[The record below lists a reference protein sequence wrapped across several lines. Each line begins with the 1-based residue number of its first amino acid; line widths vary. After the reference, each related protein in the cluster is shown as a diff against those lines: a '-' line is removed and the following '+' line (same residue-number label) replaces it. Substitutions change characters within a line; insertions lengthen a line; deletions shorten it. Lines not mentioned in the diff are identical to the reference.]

1 MNKTTAV
8 IIARGGSTRV
18 PRKNVMDICGHPL
31 IAWSIRQALGCKYV
45 EDVWVTT
52 EDREIKEVALRY
64 GAKVIDRPAYLS
76 ANHVAGT
83 EPTCHAMKYLESK
96 GLKTELFL
104 SIAPTICLRL
114 PGDYD
119 RLFEKHAEYTKDGP
133 LEKFGIGFA
142 IRLQDVWTRRIGR
155 DGFLETLIFDKSNT
169 CADTPGGC
177 GITYWDDVIAQAAY
191 MREALGEEILT
202 DAAIDAAAGK
212 LELNIALQRTGFCEI
227 EAWQAYD
234 INVPRDVDVV
244 RTMME
249 HKILKGK
256 GIEIYG

>member
-1 MNKTTAV
+1 MNKTTAM

-52 EDREIKEVALRY
+52 EDREIKEVARRY
-64 GAKVIDRPAYLS
+64 GAKVINRPAYLS
-76 ANHVAGT
+76 EDRVAGT
-83 EPTCHAMKYLESK
+83 EPTFHAIKYLESK
-96 GLKTELFL
+96 RLKTELFL
-104 SIAPTICLRL
+104 SIAPTICLRI

-119 RLFEKHAEYTKDGP
+119 RLFEKHAEYNKDGP

-142 IRLQDVWTRRIGR
+142 VRLQDVWIRRIDR
-155 DGFLETLIFDKSNT
+155 DGFLETIFFDKSNT
-169 CADTPGGC
+169 CVDAPGGC
-177 GITYWDDVIAQAAY
+177 GISNWDDGIALTNA
-191 MREALGEEILT
+191 MREALGEDILT
-202 DAAIDAAAGK
+202 DATIDAAAGK
-212 LELNIALQRTGFCEI
+212 LELNIAQRLTGFCEI

-234 INVPRDVDVV
+234 INVPRDVEMV

-256 GIEIYG
+256 GIEIYD